1 EGQRQSPTHR
11 QARDDDAVVVGLQPS
26 QLRTRLAQPVRPS
39 GGLHVLPG
47 GAVPGQQWGAD
58 VEAFG
63 GDRSRDRHPDGGG
76 AADSVQEQHR
86 SRRLSLEA
94 AVGGHR
100 IGPRCEIDLHASS
113 MAWNFSGRTSCPG
126 DHRSHFVSIYD
137 CRGRQGVVHG
147 RVRVFY
153 WFLKRVLAGPIL
165 RILFRPW
172 VRGLDNL
179 PTEGPAIIAG
189 NHNHFMDSIFVP
201 LLAPR
206 PVVYLAKKAYFT
218 GRGLKGALTRWVFK
232 LTNQLPMD
240 RGGGSGSQASLESGL
255 KVLGEG
261 NCLGIYPEGTRSP
274 DGKLYR
280 GRTGIARL
288 VLESEAPVV
297 PVAIIGT
304 DKLQPAG

>member
-1 EGQRQSPTHR
+1 
-11 QARDDDAVVVGLQPS
+11 
-26 QLRTRLAQPVRPS
+26 
-39 GGLHVLPG
+39 
-47 GAVPGQQWGAD
+47 
-58 VEAFG
+58 
-63 GDRSRDRHPDGGG
+63 
-76 AADSVQEQHR
+76 
-86 SRRLSLEA
+86 
-94 AVGGHR
+94 
-100 IGPRCEIDLHASS
+100 
-113 MAWNFSGRTSCPG
+113 M
-126 DHRSHFVSIYD
+126 
-137 CRGRQGVVHG
+137 
-147 RVRVFY
+147 FY

-206 PVVYLAKKAYFT
+206 PVVYLAKKDYFT
-218 GRGLKGALTRWVFK
+218 GRGLKGAVTRWFFK
-232 LTNQLPMD
+232 LNNQLPMD

-304 DKLQPAG
+304 DKLQPAGRLVPKLRRVGVVFGSPMDFSKYSGLPSDRFLLRSVTDEIMYEIMRLSGQEYVDTYASTVKTKLLTSAKPKKTDSARDDAQDSTTRTEDSASQDEGDADRNDAAE